1 MLYDLYESIRNRLK
15 DKVPALKQVAL
26 WNNQTSKENF
36 GKENIQTYPA
46 AYVEWGTV
54 SYEQTANGEQVGT
67 MDLSIHLLA
76 KSLKNDDKAPY
87 LLAQAVFKAL
97 QGYNEAFYE
106 PLTRK
111 SEAPDQNHDEMF
123 VYVITFACQFTDGS
137 AHVDTHTID
146 APVKLA
152 LDLDLIIDQ
161 PTVSNVRTGRFI
173 KIEDE

>member
-15 DKVPALKQVAL
+15 TQVPALKQVAL

-36 GKENIQTYPA
+36 GKENIQSYPSVL
-46 AYVEWGTV
+46 VEWGV
-54 SYEQTANGEQVGT
+54 VDYEQTANGEQVGT
-67 MDLSIHLLA
+67 LDISLHVIA

-87 LLAQAVFKAL
+87 VLAQLIFKAL

-123 VYVITFACQFTDGS
+123 VFVITFA
-137 AHVDTHTID
+137 
-146 APVKLA
+146 
-152 LDLDLIIDQ
+152 
-161 PTVSNVRTGRFI
+161 
-173 KIEDE
+173 